1 MLAILALVLAPLSR
15 SWLTVDPLIAEAK
28 ERARERRELIVR
40 LATAAL
46 ILGTT
51 LAGAVLLQHL
61 RYVENRSS
69 MLDQVFVVV
78 RPWWVNAATV
88 ALCLLGAAGT
98 ADALTTSRRA
108 ITSGYAAA
116 SGLLVVAG
124 LAAVS
129 DTRLVYVGIVGWP
142 NFGHTNLAIALLLLG
157 LVSAV
162 LALTGWSRQRQ

>member
-1 MLAILALVLAPLSR
+1 ML
-15 SWLTVDPLIAEAK
+15 
-28 ERARERRELIVR
+28 R

-61 RYVENRSS
+61 RYVENISA
-69 MLDQVFVVV
+69 MLDLAFAIV

-98 ADALTTSRRA
+98 ANALTTSRRA

-116 SGLLVVAG
+116 TALLVAAG
-124 LAAVS
+124 LAAVA
-129 DTRLVYVGIVGWP
+129 DTRLAYVGIVGWP
-142 NFGHTNLAIALLLLG
+142 NFGRTNLAIALLLLA
-157 LVSAV
+157 LVSAL
-162 LALTGWSRQRQ
+162 LALTSWSRQRQ